1 MKTRYYLKGR
11 FTILI
16 GLLMLSAAV
25 VCTAE
30 EITLT
35 TYYPS
40 PYGVYS
46 EMRLYP
52 KGGPSSAS
60 CQEGLM
66 FYSDGSGSY
75 TRGLYVCGG
84 SPLGWQLLSSLWT
97 LSPSGTNL
105 YPNINSWNV
114 GIGTTNPGTNKLS
127 VAGTGRFTN
136 TLYLDT
142 QGTSSGQAIH
152 AGRSIT
158 AGTGLTG
165 GGQLTS
171 DRTIRL
177 DTSSIS
183 GCTDATNNKIYWGGS
198 RLTCGTDQGGGS
210 GGNVTITAPGGSFIG
225 SSFNFVGN
233 VTYSGGNTFTF
244 GGGSGPGGSVYSLIG
259 GSGITLSGPGVS
271 GNTWN
276 PSVGTA
282 TIVSGGGPG
291 GGNITITGPA
301 GPATS
306 SAFTFN
312 GAGVSQS
319 GTTFTFPGGG
329 LGNVTPWLSPELSDS
344 GGSNE
349 VLDLGTHQFCALAY
363 HWENTGGGGDDA
375 SCRITFV
382 GNRWTLTAHQGTDAN
397 VICQAVC
404 F

>member
-16 GLLMLSAAV
+16 GLLMLSAAA

-52 KGGPSSAS
+52 KNSPSMS
-60 CQEGLM
+60 CDSEREGLM
-66 FYSDGSGSY
+66 FYSDGSNVLY
-75 TRGLYVCGG
+75 PRGLYVCGQN
-84 SPLGWQLLSSLWT
+84 PLGGYGWNPISGLWSLD
-97 LSPSGTNL
+97 GTDL
-105 YPNINSWNV
+105 YPAGLSWNV
-114 GIGTTNPGTNKLS
+114 GIGTSNPGTNKLS
-127 VAGTGRFTN
+127 VAGTGRFTS

-171 DRTIRL
+171 DRTISL

-198 RLTCGTDQGGGS
+198 RLACGTDQGGGGG
-210 GGNVTITAPGGSFIG
+210 GGNITITAPGGSAT
-225 SSFNFVGN
+225 SSGFNFVGN
-233 VTYSGGNTFTF
+233 VTYSGGSTFTF
-244 GGGSGPGGSVYSLIG
+244 GGGGGGGGSVFSLTG
-259 GSGITLSGPGVS
+259 GSGITLSGAGVA
-271 GNTWN
+271 GNTWDPN
-276 PSVGTA
+276 AGTA
-282 TIVSGGGPG
+282 TINATGSEPG
-291 GGNITITGPA
+291 AVNH
-301 GPATS
+301 
-306 SAFTFN
+306 
-312 GAGVSQS
+312 
-319 GTTFTFPGGG
+319 
-329 LGNVTPWLSPELSDS
+329 WLSPTCSEKNGDKKICL
-344 GGSNE
+344 
-349 VLDLGTHQFCALAY
+349 LGTPGQFSFCALAY
-363 HWENTGGGGDDA
+363 HKENTGGDDDKA
-375 SCRITFV
+375 SCEVDLLGVQWILNAKTW
-382 GNRWTLTAHQGTDAN
+382 GDAN
-397 VICQAVC
+397 VDCRAIC